1 MVHRLI
7 MANRKVVVIDEEMD
21 KILGNVCDAA
31 LKGSGMQIVASVNA
45 VIEAVSE
52 EQDSMIE

>member
-1 MVHRLI
+1 
-7 MANRKVVVIDEEMD
+7 MANKKIIVVDEEMD

-31 LKGSGMQIVASVNA
+31 LKGSGMQIVAAVNV

-52 EQDSMIE
+52 ESCSDMDA

>member
-1 MVHRLI
+1 

-21 KILGNVCDAA
+21 KILGSVCDAA
-31 LKGSGMQIVASVNA
+31 LKGAGMQIVSSVNA

-52 EQDSMIE
+52 ELDSDSDVD